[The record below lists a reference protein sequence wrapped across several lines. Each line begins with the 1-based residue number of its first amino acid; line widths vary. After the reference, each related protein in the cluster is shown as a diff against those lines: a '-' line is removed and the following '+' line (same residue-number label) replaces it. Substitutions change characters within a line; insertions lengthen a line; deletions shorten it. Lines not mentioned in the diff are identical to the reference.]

1 MHRLQVCAS
10 SISVCYC
17 ANVNRDGYSVG
28 AVSAAAVVYRADPT
42 NVAAAQEKYKAESAK
57 C

>member
-1 MHRLQVCAS
+1 MHWLQVCADS
-10 SISVCYC
+10 MAVWCC
-17 ANVNRDGYSVG
+17 ANVGRGGYSVG

-42 NVAAAQEKYKAESAK
+42 NVAAAQAKYKAESAK